1 MLDEYRSSFSPA
13 YEYVVGLIHNQLGL
27 TPTGRQIK
35 TTESIVAQLRRQK
48 IRLSRMQDIAGCRV
62 TVANAASQEQAA
74 QELSAAFDNSKIID
88 RRKQPSHGY
97 RAIHVLVKSH
107 SKLIEVQIRTELQH
121 LWAELSEKL

>member
-35 TTESIVAQLRRQK
+35 TTESIVAKLRRQK

-97 RAIHVLVKSH
+97 RSDTCSCEVTLEADRGADSHRIAALVG
-107 SKLIEVQIRTELQH
+107 R
-121 LWAELSEKL
+121 